1 MEHDE
6 LLGLRNLGKTSAQ
19 WLHATGIHSR
29 EHLRQLGPVAAYSA
43 VRARGFNASKS
54 LLFAIAGALQ
64 DVHWNQLDPTYKQQ
78 LLEQL
83 ERQPCLPVTDHRPM
97 D

>member
-1 MEHDE
+1 MDTDE

-19 WLHATGIHSR
+19 WLHASGIHSLDQ
-29 EHLRQLGPVAAYSA
+29 LRQLGPVEAYRA
-43 VRARGFNASKS
+43 VRTRGFNASKALMFS
-54 LLFAIAGALQ
+54 IAGALQ
-64 DVHWNQLDPTYKQQ
+64 NVHGNELDPAYKRQ

-83 ERQPCLPVTDHRPM
+83 EGRTGSDTGE